1 MTPSKI
7 LHDVV
12 SDAST
17 ILSISQMAMFTHEDM
32 SEDMQNDF
40 KRIMDTAHDI
50 VALIDQLGQLLD
62 DDEDEE

>member
-1 MTPSKI
+1 
-7 LHDVV
+7 
-12 SDAST
+12 
-17 ILSISQMAMFTHEDM
+17 MAMFTHEDM